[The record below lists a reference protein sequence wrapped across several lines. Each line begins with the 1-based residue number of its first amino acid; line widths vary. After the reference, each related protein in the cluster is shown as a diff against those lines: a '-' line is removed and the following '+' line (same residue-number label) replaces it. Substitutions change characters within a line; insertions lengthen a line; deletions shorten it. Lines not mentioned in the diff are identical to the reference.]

1 MSSAKGVW
9 VYVEQREGQ
18 LEDINLQLVSGGRHL
33 ADKLGEKLSAVAVGS
48 NTEGL
53 AGTLASYGA
62 DRVYFL
68 DSPLLLQYSPELYSE
83 ALSEL
88 FEKENPSIVLCAA
101 SLIGRDLA
109 PRLAA
114 RLKTGLVS
122 DCIGLA
128 PNEEGLLLQTKL
140 THGGKVSSTV
150 VCPASRP
157 QIATVRVD
165 ALEKGK
171 SDTVRKPEVTVI
183 KPELNKKGSHI
194 RVKDFIKGDL
204 ENIGIGEA
212 DVIVAGGR
220 GVGNAENF
228 GLLRKLAQ
236 SLGGVVAGSLA
247 VVDEGWLPRE
257 RLVGQTGT
265 IVTPRLYIACGI
277 SGASHHTLGMKDSGI
292 VIAINTDPHAPI
304 FKLSDVSIVG
314 DTLAVVPAI
323 TSKLKAIAETNNQVN
338 PDKISDVFSTS

>member
-18 LEDINLQLVSGGRHL
+18 LEDINLQLVSGGRRL

-48 NTEGL
+48 NTEEL
-53 AGTLASYGA
+53 TGTLASYGT
-62 DRVYFL
+62 DRVCFL
-68 DSPLLLQYSPELYSE
+68 DNPLLLQYSPELYLE

-88 FEKENPSIVLCAA
+88 FENENPSIVLCAA
-101 SLIGRDLA
+101 SLIGRDIA

-114 RLKTGLVS
+114 RLKTGLVL

-128 PNEEGLLLQTKL
+128 LNEEGLLLQTKL

-157 QIATVRVD
+157 QIATVRAD

-183 KPELNKKGSHI
+183 KPKLNKKGSHI

-204 ENIGIGEA
+204 ENIGIDEA

-236 SLGGVVAGSLA
+236 SLGGVVAGSLVA
-247 VVDEGWLPRE
+247 VDEGWLPRE

-265 IVTPRLYIACGI
+265 IVSPKLYIACGI
-277 SGASHHTLGMKDSGI
+277 SGASHHTLGMKDSAT
-292 VIAINTDPHAPI
+292 VIAINADPHAPI

-314 DTLAVVPAI
+314 DILAVVPAI
-323 TSKLKAIAETNNQVN
+323 TSKLKAIAKTNNQVN
-338 PDKISDVFSTS
+338 PDEISEVFSTS